1 MAVSFQ
7 CMTKSTTKKK
17 NSKQKNSKHSKQG
30 CCVFILDWVLQF
42 VYVARPS
49 VEGAQLL
56 GPGKG
61 GSGSPAADSS
71 VIRSSKK

>member
-1 MAVSFQ
+1 MYD
-7 CMTKSTTKKK
+7 KIHYKKKKRPKK
-17 NSKQKNSKHSKQG
+17 NSKHLKEG

-42 VYVARPS
+42 VYVARPA
-49 VEGAQLL
+49 VEGALAQLL

-61 GSGSPAADSS
+61 GSGSPAAASS